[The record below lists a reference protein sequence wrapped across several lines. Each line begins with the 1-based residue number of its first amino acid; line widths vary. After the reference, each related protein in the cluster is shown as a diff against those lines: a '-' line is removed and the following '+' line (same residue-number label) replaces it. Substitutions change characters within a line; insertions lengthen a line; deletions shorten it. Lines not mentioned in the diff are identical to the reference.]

1 MGGIQAHQEFLNWKA
16 WVLFTLRT
24 IILSFS
30 HTFSY
35 RQFDLVY
42 TCYMAIRATLSP
54 IITIS
59 IYNLIALSVS
69 LTLFLAYYNAIIC
82 QGSERFFRFEA
93 SLQAEH
99 PRTATTPTKLNTTCN
114 HNSSY
119 LCTNENEM
127 LKLTWYTASSQK
139 WCTIPTLAQ
148 NNYVTGFPLQRLI
161 WRGRPT
167 CFSLNKKCERDI
179 SVLMQLRAESKMG
192 AYHRLLSSAVSPPKP
207 KWYTVR
213 TSLVILSLISF
224 SLASFI
230 SWQDS

>member
-69 LTLFLAYYNAIIC
+69 LTLFLPYYNAIIF

-167 CFSLNKKCERDI
+167 CFSLNKNAKEI
-179 SVLMQLRAESKMG
+179 SAFSCNCAQKA
-192 AYHRLLSSAVSPPKP
+192 
-207 KWYTVR
+207 KWGHIIDY
-213 TSLVILSLISF
+213 
-224 SLASFI
+224 
-230 SWQDS
+230 